1 MIGRMKLAYVALEL
15 RRPRAW
21 DEFLAV
27 LLDPDARAG
36 AARHVRVQ
44 PGASDDLAAI
54 GLELASEDAR
64 AELAERLERAGVQ
77 AEQAA
82 GALVL
87 HDPIGTRI
95 EAAVA
100 AAGARSADTGFG
112 HVVLAS
118 RDLPAL
124 ERFYVD
130 ALGFAVSERL
140 AARVG
145 PLDVRGVFLH
155 CNRRHHSI
163 ALLDL
168 PQRRRLNHLM
178 LEAPSLRDVVRAY
191 DRARTNRLP
200 FSLDL
205 GEHPD
210 PDGTLSFYARTP
222 AGFDLEIGA
231 GGKEIEPAGWR
242 ELAQSST
249 SSWGHRP
256 TLGLKLRAAANLVAA
271 KLAG

>member
-1 MIGRMKLAYVALEL
+1 MIGKVKLAHVALEL

-21 DEFLAV
+21 DDFLAV
-27 LLDPDARAG
+27 LLDPAARAS

-44 PGASDDLAAI
+44 PGRSDDLVAI
-54 GLELASEDAR
+54 GFELADEPCR
-64 AELAERLERAGVQ
+64 AELAARLEGAGVPAAT
-77 AEQAA
+77 AE
-82 GALVL
+82 GALVFR
-87 HDPIGTRI
+87 DPAGTRI
-95 EAAVA
+95 EAQVA
-100 AAGARSADTGFG
+100 TRATPAGDTGFG
-112 HVVLAS
+112 HVVLAA
-118 RDLPAL
+118 RDLAAM
-124 ERFYVD
+124 ERFYVGV
-130 ALGFAVSERL
+130 LGFAVSERL

-145 PLDVRGVFLH
+145 PLEVRGVFLH

-178 LEAPSLRDVVRAY
+178 LEAPSLREVVRAY
-191 DRARTNRLP
+191 DRARVNRLP

-242 ELAQSST
+242 ELAQSTT

-271 KLAG
+271 RLVG